1 MKAITDWQ
9 RPHFSK
15 SLITNE
21 RKFTSHLELI
31 FPCRHY
37 GRGMIRRCLLL
48 PSKGGKIGDS
58 ELGFELDLTKSSLN
72 SSRFV
77 ICTKCP
83 AQSCSVQLGKNR
95 TSVWEIADEKS
106 LATATTRHITV
117 S

>member
-83 AQSCSVQLGKNR
+83 AQSCSVQLGKNQ
-95 TSVWEIADEKS
+95 TSFGEITD
-106 LATATTRHITV
+106 
-117 S
+117 